1 MKLKKFGKTLKW
13 KKLREYDALCLKTDV
28 LLLADVYENFVVISI
43 KNYGL
48 NPLNYVPAP
57 GLSWDSFL
65 KKSKAKLELTTVF
78 SMLIF
83 LDVQFAEVWAW
94 LQQNF
99 QKVITNIKKVM
110 LQTKNR
116 NLWLLACKCVV
127 FLGYESKFA
136 NLLLCT
142 E

>member
-1 MKLKKFGKTLKW
+1 MKLKKFGNTLKW

-28 LLLADVYENFVVISI
+28 LLLADVYENFIVISI

-57 GLSWDSFL
+57 ELSWDSFL
-65 KKSKAKLELTTVF
+65 KKSKAKLELTTGF

-83 LDVQFAEVWAW
+83 LDVQFAGVWAW

-99 QKVITNIKKVM
+99 QKVITNIKNVM
-110 LQTKNR
+110 LQTMNR
-116 NLWLLACKCVV
+116 N
-127 FLGYESKFA
+127 
-136 NLLLCT
+136 
-142 E
+142 